1 MARYWIGLAERD
13 SVHAAVANGV
23 CLFSG
28 GLAAPLRRL
37 QPGDGVLYYS
47 PHETSRGAPLECFTA
62 VGEVTDDA
70 PWTQN
75 WTQLCAGGPFLSRGA
90 VSAVGTGLTWVRK
103 CDYDAVGEVS
113 VRPLLS
119 SLAFVA
125 QPRHWGKTFRR
136 GQLEISAADFFAIA
150 DRLRAVA

>member
-23 CLFSG
+23 CVFSG
-28 GLAAPLRRL
+28 GKVSPVRKLE
-37 QPGDGVLYYS
+37 PGDGILYYS
-47 PHETSRGAPLECFTA
+47 PHESAGGAALECFTA
-62 VGEVTDDA
+62 VGEVVDDT

-75 WTQLCAGGPFLSRGA
+75 WTQICAGGPYWTQGA
-90 VSAVGTGLTWVRK
+90 ARDSGLTWVRR

-119 SLAFVA
+119 ALRFVA
-125 QPRHWGKTFRR
+125 QPRHWGRTFHR
-136 GQLEISAADFFAIA
+136 GQMEIGAEDFFRIA

>member
-13 SVHAAVANGV
+13 SVHAAVTNGV

-28 GLAAPLRRL
+28 GKASPVRKLE
-37 QPGDGVLYYS
+37 PGDGVLYYS
-47 PHETSRGAPLECFTA
+47 PRESMDGAALECFTA
-62 VGEVTDDA
+62 VGKVTDDT

-75 WTQLCAGGPFLSRGA
+75 WTQLCTGGPFLTRRSGA
-90 VSAVGTGLTWVRK
+90 DKTWVRK
-103 CDYDAVGEVS
+103 CAYDAVGEVS
-113 VRPLLS
+113 VRPLLNLLS
-119 SLAFVA
+119 FVA

-136 GQLEISAADFFAIA
+136 GQLEICADDFARIA

>member
-23 CLFSG
+23 CVFSG
-28 GLAAPLRRL
+28 GKASPVRKLE
-37 QPGDGVLYYS
+37 PGDGILYYS
-47 PHETSRGAPLECFTA
+47 PHESAGGAVLECFTA
-62 VGEVTDDA
+62 VGEVVDDA

-75 WTQLCAGGPFLSRGA
+75 WTQICAGGPYLSQGA
-90 VSAVGTGLTWVRK
+90 AHQSGLTWVRR

-119 SLAFVA
+119 ELRFVA
-125 QPRHWGKTFRR
+125 QPRHWGRTFHR
-136 GQLEISAADFFAIA
+136 GQMEIGAADFFRIA

>member
-28 GLAAPLRRL
+28 GLASPVRRL
-37 QPGDGVLYYS
+37 QPGDGILYYS
-47 PHETSRGAPLECFTA
+47 PHETADGAPLECFTA
-62 VGEVTDDA
+62 VGEVTDET
-70 PWTQN
+70 PWAQN
-75 WTQLCAGGPFLSRGA
+75 WTQLCPGGPFLTKTA
-90 VSAVGTGLTWVRK
+90 ASAAGTVQTWVRR

-113 VRPLLS
+113 VRPLLNALS
-119 SLAFVA
+119 FVA

-136 GQLEISAADFFAIA
+136 GQLEICASDFFAIA